1 MDRDLFMDRLLRASE
16 RCREFTTQFVTDLL
30 PSTYAFWVLL
40 NSSYDADLGPDEVVF
55 PDDVQKYGS
64 RVGPLDAEGVVSLLW
79 RDRMVPEWID
89 MSVWAAD
96 EDTTYLELTC
106 CGRFTSQSRILYYD
120 WTEFAPFGVKGRRI
134 RVDWHL
140 RRRRG
145 NLSRNFLWQNH
156 GAMLRPDDHA

>member
-106 CGRFTSQSRILYYD
+106 CGRFTSQSRIFSITIGLNLRLSASRAGVSGS
-120 WTEFAPFGVKGRRI
+120 TGICGVAGGTCREIFFGRITGRC
-134 RVDWHL
+134 
-140 RRRRG
+140 
-145 NLSRNFLWQNH
+145 
-156 GAMLRPDDHA
+156 